1 MSIEIALE
9 ELRVRR
15 AEEAEAE
22 ADGSWEAWA
31 RMKNKRAFR
40 RRRVL
45 QWSRAKT
52 KAWLQ
57 IAVEHESK
65 L

>member
-1 MSIEIALE
+1 MSIEIAIE

-22 ADGSWEAWA
+22 ADGSWDAWA
-31 RMKNKRAFR
+31 AMKSKRGYR

-57 IAVEHESK
+57 IAAEHEGVA
-65 L
+65 